1 MFLTIIARIY
11 LFFVLSSFIL
21 TSFTA
26 DAIPLLES
34 LAKVLPVARN
44 SIVALVI
51 LPAITLLTLFEAGSA
66 KNFHSCLFIPGF
78 VSSSVCIDY
87 LMVHTLPDF
96 FPGHSHFFEQVP
108 SPTIR
113 LRKKDPLHDR
123 SQAQGAY
130 SQESLFE
137 D

>member
-1 MFLTIIARIY
+1 M
-11 LFFVLSSFIL
+11 
-21 TSFTA
+21 
-26 DAIPLLES
+26 
-34 LAKVLPVARN
+34 ARN

-51 LPAITLLTLFEAGSA
+51 LPAITLLTLFEAGSG
-66 KNFHSCLFIPGF
+66 KNFHSCLFLRGS

-87 LMVHTLPDF
+87 LFVHTLPNF

-123 SQAQGAY
+123 SQVQNDF
-130 SQESLFE
+130 SQEFLFE

>member
-1 MFLTIIARIY
+1 M
-11 LFFVLSSFIL
+11 
-21 TSFTA
+21 
-26 DAIPLLES
+26 
-34 LAKVLPVARN
+34 ARN

-51 LPAITLLTLFEAGSA
+51 LPAITLLTLSEAGSG
-66 KNFHSCLFIPGF
+66 KNFHFCLFLRGF
-78 VSSSVCIDY
+78 SSSSVCIDY

-123 SQAQGAY
+123 SQVQSDY
-130 SQESLFE
+130 SQEFLF
-137 D
+137 DD